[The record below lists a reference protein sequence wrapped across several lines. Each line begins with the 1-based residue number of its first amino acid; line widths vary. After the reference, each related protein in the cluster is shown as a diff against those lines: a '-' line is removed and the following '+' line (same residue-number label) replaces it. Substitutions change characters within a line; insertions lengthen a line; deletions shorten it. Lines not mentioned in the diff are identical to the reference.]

1 MWQLSVCKKHMY
13 ECGEIDRPSLSLLL
27 FLSSFLPV
35 CLPLSPLLSL
45 HPSYST
51 FPFCRSFSPSS
62 PSLSS
67 PSPSSPSPSSL
78 SLIAYTHPCGT
89 PLQSWSVE
97 DVGEFLTALGYEA
110 YVDKFL
116 EHEIDGKA
124 LSLVQD
130 HHLLMTMKLRLGP
143 TLKII
148 EHVNAI
154 KTVEEIGEEI

>member
-1 MWQLSVCKKHMY
+1 M
-13 ECGEIDRPSLSLLL
+13 P
-27 FLSSFLPV
+27 
-35 CLPLSPLLSL
+35 
-45 HPSYST
+45 
-51 FPFCRSFSPSS
+51 
-62 PSLSS
+62 LSS
-67 PSPSSPSPSSL
+67 PSPSFPLPPPLSLSLLPSPSPSFPLPPL

>member
-1 MWQLSVCKKHMY
+1 M
-13 ECGEIDRPSLSLLL
+13 
-27 FLSSFLPV
+27 
-35 CLPLSPLLSL
+35 
-45 HPSYST
+45 
-51 FPFCRSFSPSS
+51 
-62 PSLSS
+62 
-67 PSPSSPSPSSL
+67 
-78 SLIAYTHPCGT
+78 
-89 PLQSWSVE
+89 E

-130 HHLLMTMKLRLGP
+130 HHLLMTLKLRLGP

-154 KTVEEIGEEI
+154 KTMEEIGEES

>member
-1 MWQLSVCKKHMY
+1 MNII
-13 ECGEIDRPSLSLLL
+13 EC
-27 FLSSFLPV
+27 
-35 CLPLSPLLSL
+35 
-45 HPSYST
+45 
-51 FPFCRSFSPSS
+51 
-62 PSLSS
+62 
-67 PSPSSPSPSSL
+67 
-78 SLIAYTHPCGT
+78 YTHPCGT
-89 PLQSWSVE
+89 PLQSWTVE

-130 HHLLMTMKLRLGP
+130 HHLLMTLKLRLGP

-154 KTVEEIGEEI
+154 KTMEEIGEES